1 LQLSEK
7 ADLVARGLF
16 TKHAELQYVR
26 EKQRR
31 DTEQSTNGNIKIL
44 KSLNFLKKTRI
55 CTKNTILK
63 WRNLVSR
70 L

>member
-1 LQLSEK
+1 MQLSEK

-31 DTEQSTNGNIKIL
+31 DTEQSTDGSVWTQHGSNDSVGSETGL
-44 KSLNFLKKTRI
+44 EPEL
-55 CTKNTILK
+55 
-63 WRNLVSR
+63 
-70 L
+70 